1 MLKFDE
7 NDTRILA
14 LKSQKVIW
22 TPLVQID
29 FTKGTERYSPA
40 TYVDVV
46 SAGETWKTGSGIIGV
61 SPVAAE
67 RVPSRS
73 VYDIIFADPVHPSI
87 ATRWIDKFTEGGAYV
102 GIELS
107 MFMTFWYDG
116 QWTDTV
122 DLYHGRC
129 IQVIS
134 DVGEDGQQIT
144 LVEFANELVRLDDN
158 PPLKLTRANVQQRI
172 ANDNAFN
179 FITISRNLQFGRK
192 ERNE

>member
-1 MLKFDE
+1 MLKFDK
-7 NDTRILA
+7 DDPIILA
-14 LKSQKVIW
+14 LQSPRVIW

-29 FTKGTERYSPA
+29 FAKGTERYSPA
-40 TYVDVV
+40 TYVDVM

-67 RVPSRS
+67 RIPSRS
-73 VYDIIFADPVHPSI
+73 IYDIIFADPVHPDI
-87 ATRWIDKFTEGGAYV
+87 TTRWIDKFTEGGAYV

-107 MFMTFWYDG
+107 MFMSFWYNG
-116 QWTDTV
+116 QWTGTV
-122 DLYHGRC
+122 DMYHGRS

-134 DVGEDGQQIT
+134 EVGEDGQQVT

-158 PPLKLTRANVQQRI
+158 PPLKLTRANLQQRL
-172 ANDNAFN
+172 ATDNAFN

-192 ERNE
+192 DRE